1 MDEQLIGDQTLKQSV
16 LLLLED
22 SEVREKVRE
31 IMFKPAV
38 NTTLE
43 TTVVEESVISD
54 DTLIQELQEEDNN
67 LEVEVI
73 KLRSENEE
81 MKEIIIKL
89 KSLLGLKDSALNKS
103 NEAVLSLNQDK
114 SGLEANLSTV
124 TSNLNQNKQS
134 LSEVSSNY
142 KYLKTEYDSIKAKYE
157 EQEKKIAY
165 YRDNFEEDLRIKEI
179 YDDLSN
185 QTKLSTDNI
194 FTDPSVKGLVACGIQ
209 EKYIFNLWDYIKAEV
224 VKGNNP
230 DQERLIRLFELLFKR
245 FKLAYPMFE
254 LQLVKTGDKFDT
266 QSHIKHNKSDNMSG
280 DIQSVLFHGCINTKT
295 GKVLKPSIVIL

>member
-43 TTVVEESVISD
+43 TTVVDDSVISD
-54 DTLIQELQEEDNN
+54 DTLIQKLQEEDNN

-224 VKGNNP
+224 VKGNNS
-230 DQERLIRLFELLFKR
+230 DQERIIQLFILLFNR

-254 LQLVKTGDKFDT
+254 LQRVKAGDKFDT
-266 QSHIKHNKSDNMSG
+266 QSHIKHNKSENMSG

>member
-22 SEVREKVRE
+22 SEVQEKVRE
-31 IMFKPAV
+31 IMLKSAV

-43 TTVVEESVISD
+43 TIVEDSAISD
-54 DTLIQELQEEDNN
+54 NTLTQELQEEGNN

-81 MKEIIIKL
+81 MKEIIVKL
-89 KSLLGLKDSALNKS
+89 RSLLGFKDSALNKS
-103 NEAVLSLNQDK
+103 NEAILSLNQDK
-114 SGLEANLSTV
+114 SGLEVNLSTV
-124 TSNLNQNKQS
+124 TSDLNQNKQS

-179 YDDLSN
+179 YDALSA

-209 EKYIFNLWDYIKAEV
+209 EKYIFNLWDYIKTEV

-230 DQERLIRLFELLFKR
+230 DQERIIQLFVLLFNR

-254 LQLVKTGDKFDT
+254 LQLVKAGDKFDT

-295 GKVLKPSIVIL
+295 GKVLKPSIVII

>member
-43 TTVVEESVISD
+43 TTVVEDSVISD
-54 DTLIQELQEEDNN
+54 DTLIQKLQEEDNN

>member
-1 MDEQLIGDQTLKQSV
+1 MDEQLIGDQTLKQSF

-22 SEVREKVRE
+22 SDIQEKVRE
-31 IMFKPAV
+31 IMLKSAV

-43 TTVVEESVISD
+43 TIVEDSAISD
-54 DTLIQELQEEDNN
+54 NTLTQELQEEGNN
-67 LEVEVI
+67 LEIEVI

-81 MKEIIIKL
+81 MKEIIKKIKRAI
-89 KSLLGLKDSALNKS
+89 S
-103 NEAVLSLNQDK
+103 SLNQDK

-124 TSNLNQNKQS
+124 TSDLNQNKQS
-134 LSEVSSNY
+134 LLEVSSNY
-142 KYLKTEYDSIKAKYE
+142 KHLKTEYDSIKAKYE
-157 EQEKKIAY
+157 EQEEKIAY

-179 YDDLSN
+179 YDALST

-224 VKGNNP
+224 VKGNNS
-230 DQERLIRLFELLFKR
+230 DQERIIQLFELLFKR

-254 LQLVKTGDKFDT
+254 LQRVKAGDKFDT

-280 DIQSVLFHGCINTKT
+280 GIQSVLFHGCINTKT